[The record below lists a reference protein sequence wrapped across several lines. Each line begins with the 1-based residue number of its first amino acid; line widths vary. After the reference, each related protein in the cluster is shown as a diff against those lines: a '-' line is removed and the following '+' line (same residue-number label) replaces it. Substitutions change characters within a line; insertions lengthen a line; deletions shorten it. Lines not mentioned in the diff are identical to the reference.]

1 MIKEDLRLKAQLS
14 SCTKMN
20 IKSTFKWIFSQDS
33 LVEVEEKYRKAMVS
47 NAQLDNEKTNLI
59 YQVDT
64 LRESLM
70 EMEEIL
76 CETRRECEDK
86 NRVRHTL
93 PLILDIYTLQLLH
106 VDVFIFSVRRMSE
119 NFMLTVC

>member
-1 MIKEDLRLKAQLS
+1 M
-14 SCTKMN
+14 
-20 IKSTFKWIFSQDS
+20 
-33 LVEVEEKYRKAMVS
+33 EVEEKYRKAMVS

-76 CETRRECEDK
+76 CESRRECEDK

-93 PLILDIYTLQLLH
+93 TLILDIYTLQLLH
-106 VDVFIFSVRRMSE
+106 VDDGCFYILCQTYERELHAHSVLKVQFDEVKETLKQSE
-119 NFMLTVC
+119 ELLTVSIICHWI